1 MTRRGARTPASPRA
15 AVASD
20 CRQPASVKVSAG
32 DQGGD
37 GHGAGEASA
46 AKVGEQIRRLALGL
60 FAALMTARAYWPS
73 EIDPSQDSGSGLVW
87 VLAMLIV
94 VGLWIASPLF
104 GGRFRFRWSWTDAAV
119 VALVFLVGLSSTRG
133 LDRRLAIN
141 LAWEWAGLGFAYVL
155 ARNLPRTRGEST
167 VLAGALVATAVAV
180 SAYGLFQA
188 RVEIPSLKA
197 RFQKNPAQVMLEA
210 KIPADPQHMRAYAD
224 RLIGSNEVFSTF
236 GLANSL
242 AGFLVG
248 PLVLVL
254 AMMIRNLADE
264 KAPGSRWGVIG
275 LAAAPLLC
283 ILTCLLL
290 TKCRS
295 AWIGLVVALAV
306 LAWQERRKVPARHLL
321 GAGLAGLGLVAALV
335 AAGLATGRL
344 DREVLT
350 QSPLSMRYRWE
361 YWQGAWGVITEGAQ
375 GQAAGASTFW
385 SGVGPGNF
393 GSHYLLHKLPQSSE
407 EIQDPHD
414 LFLEVWAI
422 AGFWALLALVAALAL
437 AFWNLL
443 GQAAAG
449 PGEDDKARVRL
460 RRRPSEVS
468 RETSPEVSRE
478 TSPVVAAALPAGA
491 PDRLGWLT
499 LSAGLGLAMVLLVG
513 QMNLFQGDLL
523 VRWVILSG
531 SWLLA
536 ALLGLGL
543 WRRVPLP
550 ATAFGAAVL
559 ACVVNLLAAGGIGMP
574 AVALGLWLLIALGLN
589 LRHDRPCGRL
599 REYAGRLPAFAM
611 AMIWSA
617 LAGSF
622 VGAIIPFWRS
632 EAALAV
638 ADDALARRPPDFKRA
653 QAAYE
658 FAEEADR
665 YSPRPWLGDAYL
677 QLLIWESRGSKPE
690 DLRWKKIPALLLK
703 AASPP
708 RNPDAWTLH
717 SERALVTRDLLK
729 KLGHTLSP
737 REIIPLQ
744 ASIVEATRT
753 ASRLYPTNATLHAR
767 LAESSAEISMFRDA
781 VTEAQE
787 ALRLDAITPHL
798 DKKLANAQREQL
810 KAKLPDWTEKAAQL
824 KLELK

>member
-1 MTRRGARTPASPRA
+1 MTRRGARPPASPRA

-20 CRQPASVKVSAG
+20 SRQPASVKVSAG

-46 AKVGEQIRRLALGL
+46 ATVGEQIRRLALGL

-73 EIDPSQDSGSGLVW
+73 EIDPSQVSGSGLLW

-94 VGLWIASPLF
+94 AGLWIASSLF

-188 RVEIPSLKA
+188 RVEIPQLQE
-197 RFQKNPAQVMLEA
+197 RFRRNPGQVMLEA
-210 KIPADPQHMRAYAD
+210 KVALDSQRVSVFAD
-224 RLIGSNEVFSTF
+224 RLLGSNEPFSTF

-248 PLVLVL
+248 PLVLAV
-254 AMMIRNLADE
+254 AMMIRNLADA

-283 ILTCLLL
+283 ILTCLIL
-290 TKCRS
+290 TKSRS
-295 AWIGLVVALAV
+295 AWIGLFVAVAV
-306 LAWQERRKVPARHLL
+306 LAWQERRKVPARLLL
-321 GAGLAGLGLVAALV
+321 GAGLAGLALVVALV
-335 AAGLATGRL
+335 AVGLATGRL
-344 DREVLT
+344 DRQVLT

-375 GQAAGASTFW
+375 GQAPGASTFW

-443 GQAAAG
+443 GPAAAG

-499 LSAGLGLAMVLLVG
+499 LSAGLGLVMVLLVG

-536 ALLGLGL
+536 ALLGLGF

-550 ATAFGAAVL
+550 ATAFGAALL

-574 AVALGLWLLIALGLN
+574 AVALVLWLLIALGLN
-589 LRHDRPCGRL
+589 LRDDRPCGRL
-599 REYAGRLPAFAM
+599 REYAGRLPAFAL
-611 AMIWSA
+611 AIVWSA

-622 VGAIIPFWRS
+622 VGAITPFWRS
-632 EAALAV
+632 EAALAG
-638 ADDALARRPPDFKRA
+638 ADDALAHRPPDFERA

-677 QLLIWESRGSKPE
+677 QLLIWESRGSKPA

-767 LAESSAEISMFRDA
+767 LAEASAEISMFRDA

-787 ALRLDAITPHL
+787 ALRLDAITPHQ

>member
-1 MTRRGARTPASPRA
+1 MTRRGARSSASPRA

-20 CRQPASVKVSAG
+20 CRQPASVMVSTG
-32 DQGGD
+32 DQGCD

-46 AKVGEQIRRLALGL
+46 ATVGEQIRRLALGL

-73 EIDPSQDSGSGLVW
+73 EIDPSQASGSGLLW

-94 VGLWIASPLF
+94 AGLWIASSLF
-104 GGRFRFRWSWTDAAV
+104 GGRFRFRWSWTDAAIA
-119 VALVFLVGLSSTRG
+119 ALVFLVGLSSTRG

-141 LAWEWAGLGFAYVL
+141 LAWEWAGLGFAYFL

-180 SAYGLFQA
+180 STYGLFQA
-188 RVEIPSLKA
+188 RVEIPQLQE
-197 RFQKNPAQVMLEA
+197 RFRRNPGQVMLEA
-210 KIPADPQHMRAYAD
+210 KVAVDSQRVSVFAD
-224 RLIGSNEVFSTF
+224 RLLGSNEPFSTF

-248 PLVLVL
+248 PLVLAV
-254 AMMIRNLADE
+254 AMMIRNLADD

-275 LAAAPLLC
+275 LAAAPMLC
-283 ILTCLLL
+283 ILTCLIL
-290 TKCRS
+290 TKSRS
-295 AWIGLVVALAV
+295 AWIGLFLAV
-306 LAWQERRKVPARHLL
+306 AVLDWQERRRVPARLLL
-321 GAGLAGLGLVAALV
+321 GTGLAGLALVVALV
-335 AAGLATGRL
+335 AVGLATGRL
-344 DREVLT
+344 DRQVLT

-375 GQAAGASTFW
+375 GQAPGASTFW

-468 RETSPEVSRE
+468 RETSPKVSRE

-499 LSAGLGLAMVLLVG
+499 LSAGLGLVMVLLVG

-536 ALLGLGL
+536 ALLGLGF

-589 LRHDRPCGRL
+589 LRDDRPCGRL
-599 REYAGRLPAFAM
+599 REYTGRLPAFAL
-611 AMIWSA
+611 AMVWSA

-622 VGAIIPFWRS
+622 VGA
-632 EAALAV
+632 
-638 ADDALARRPPDFKRA
+638 DDALAHRPPDFERA

-708 RNPDAWTLH
+708 RNPIAWTLH

-767 LAESSAEISMFRDA
+767 LAEASAEISMFRD
-781 VTEAQE
+781 
-787 ALRLDAITPHL
+787 
-798 DKKLANAQREQL
+798 
-810 KAKLPDWTEKAAQL
+810 
-824 KLELK
+824 